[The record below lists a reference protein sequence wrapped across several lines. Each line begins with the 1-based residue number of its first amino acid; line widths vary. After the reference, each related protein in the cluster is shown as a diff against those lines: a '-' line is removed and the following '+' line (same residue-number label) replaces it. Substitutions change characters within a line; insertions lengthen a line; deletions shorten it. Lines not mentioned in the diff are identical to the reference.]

1 MNKKSKKIQ
10 RINKTSKKIYKKNS
24 KKNSKYFEIKNQYGG
39 FWQVGEPTRELNEDE
54 RTQWDNLVSTLQSL
68 EPEYFLDRKKTR
80 LMVDKNLDKRIK
92 IREEL
97 AKLGDDISQRILER
111 DWARWENWFES
122 MDEYD
127 RDYHGYARRQRES
140 LLAPVSKPKMEEPKM
155 EEPKKLPRYTHF
167 RNSTIEELLLPF
179 IGDLRKINKEVL
191 PVEHIKVIVLNL
203 VTAMYN
209 AIPSDERERFY
220 LFDGEFTVDN
230 APEYFMRLVRS
241 KYGYNI
247 PMNEYYTIFSRCLG
261 NISYPFTKWQLSE
274 VNFDSDNIYI
284 NSRYEVNISGL
295 NLLCEL
301 VRSPHLNNTDYL
313 NFIVH
318 ISRLVFFSLSFNIMN
333 FGKIA
338 EYMVNMLNKSAE
350 RKLFILDCKHGV
362 DSYTCGRAIML
373 LNVGVNDN
381 RIMVFNT
388 ISSED
393 DNIDIGYLIGF
404 KERILNGT
412 LS

>member
-1 MNKKSKKIQ
+1 MDKKSKKIQ

-24 KKNSKYFEIKNQYGG
+24 RKNSKYFEIKNQYGG

-68 EPEYFLDRKKTR
+68 EPEYFRNKKTR

-111 DWARWENWFES
+111 DYARWEKWFED
-122 MDEYD
+122 MEEYD
-127 RDYHGYARRQRES
+127 IDIFGYARRQNRTLSTPLSEFKKE
-140 LLAPVSKPKMEEPKM
+140 KPKM
-155 EEPKKLPRYTHF
+155 KKPEIMPSYIPFQTSAI
-167 RNSTIEELLLPF
+167 NELLYPF
-179 IGDLRKINKEVL
+179 IGDLRKINIGEL
-191 PVEHIKVIVLNL
+191 PVEYIKIIVLNI

-209 AIPSDERERFY
+209 AIPSEQREGFY
-220 LFDGEFTVDN
+220 LYDGEFTVDN
-230 APEYFMRLVRS
+230 APEYFMRLLRS
-241 KYGYNI
+241 KYGYHI
-247 PMNEYYTIFSRCLG
+247 PVNEYYTIFSRCLG
-261 NISYPFTKWQLSE
+261 NISYPFTKWTLSE
-274 VNFDSDNIYI
+274 VNFNSEYIYI
-284 NSRYEVNISGL
+284 NSRYQLNISGL
-295 NLLCEL
+295 NLLREF

-338 EYMVNMLNKSAE
+338 QYMVNMLNESAE
-350 RKLFILDCKHGV
+350 RELFILDCKKGV

-381 RIMVFNT
+381 RIIVFNT

-393 DNIDIGYLIGF
+393 DNIDIGYLFGF